1 MGCRARRTR
10 LLAAAVGGL
19 WLAGPVLASDVDPP
33 ASQAAPRERL
43 DLGLYGSPYGD
54 GARPAQP
61 SPRFDAWVD
70 VEAAPEP
77 TLDETMTVWMKHF
90 DLGEQAVYG
99 RGYAVDPHAQP
110 NAVNLLPLFE
120 KIYDKLKNRK

>member
-1 MGCRARRTR
+1 VRAS
-10 LLAAAVGGL
+10 G
-19 WLAGPVLASDVDPP
+19 VDPP
-33 ASQAAPRERL
+33 ASQAAPRRGL
-43 DLGLYGSPYGD
+43 DLGLYGSAYGD

-61 SPRFDAWVD
+61 SLRFDAWVD

-77 TLDETMTVWMKHF
+77 TLDETMSVWMRHF

-99 RGYAVDPHAQP
+99 RGYALDPNAQP

-120 KIYDKLKNRK
+120 KIYDKLKKRK

>member
-10 LLAAAVGGL
+10 LLAAAAGVL
-19 WLAGPVLASDVDPP
+19 WLAGPVRAFDVGPP
-33 ASQAAPRERL
+33 PSHAVPHKRL

-54 GARPAQP
+54 GTRLAQP
-61 SPRFDAWVD
+61 SLRFDAWVD

-77 TLDETMTVWMKHF
+77 TLDETMNAWMKRF

-99 RGYAVDPHAQP
+99 RGYALDP
-110 NAVNLLPLFE
+110 NAHPNSVNRVPVFK
-120 KIYDKLKNRK
+120 KIYDSLKKKK